1 MPREPIP
8 EEVRRFVLTSVLSV
22 PFLEAL
28 LLYREARGEALPPTQ
43 VGRRLYIS
51 ERATV
56 EVIEQ
61 LLASRFIEPATG
73 DAVGHRFAPE
83 GEVAALVEQVAHY
96 YRSHLVEVTA
106 LIHSKT
112 GRMAT
117 QFADAFKFRKD

>member
-8 EEVRRFVLTSVLSV
+8 EDVRRFILTSVLSV

-96 YRSHLVEVTA
+96 
-106 LIHSKT
+106 
-112 GRMAT
+112 
-117 QFADAFKFRKD
+117 

>member
-8 EEVRRFVLTSVLSV
+8 EEIRRFILTSILSV

-28 LLYREARGEALPPTQ
+28 LMYREARGEALPPTQ

-51 ERATV
+51 ERATA

-61 LLASRFIEPATG
+61 LLAARFIEPAG
-73 DAVGHRFAPE
+73 EHVLGHRFAPE
-83 GEVAALVEQVAHY
+83 GEAAARVEQLAHF

-106 LIHSKT
+106 LIHTKT

-117 QFADAFKFRKD
+117 QFSDAFKFRKD

>member
-1 MPREPIP
+1 MPREPLP
-8 EEVRRFVLTSVLSV
+8 EEIRRFIQTSILSV

-51 ERATV
+51 ERATA

-61 LLASRFIEPATG
+61 LMAARFIEPAKDHG
-73 DAVGHRFAPE
+73 VGHRFAPE
-83 GEVAALVEQVAHY
+83 GEAARLVEELAHH
-96 YRSHLVEVTA
+96 YRASLVEVTA

-112 GRMAT
+112 GRIAA
-117 QFADAFKFRKD
+117 QFAEAFKFRKD

>member
-8 EEVRRFVLTSVLSV
+8 EEVRRFILTSIGSV
-22 PFLEAL
+22 PLLEAL
-28 LLYREARGEALPPTQ
+28 LIYREAHGEALPPTQ

-51 ERATV
+51 ERAAA

-61 LLASRFIEPATG
+61 LVASRFIEPAG
-73 DAVGHRFAPE
+73 DPAVGHRFAPE
-83 GEVAALVEQVAHY
+83 GEAAALIDQLAHH

-106 LIHSKT
+106 LIHSRT
-112 GRMAT
+112 GRMAA